1 LKKLADPFMRQY
13 GYSESAQQWRPRPQG
28 AYWFQNN
35 HAFSSNG
42 PMHDVSRRLDP
53 ADGLPSHEGDAAPSA
68 VSGDQLQPVLG
79 RLALLLERALG
90 MEGGAAAG
98 EAELA
103 PHEEAAW
110 QEPGLSD
117 AVVQQLRFSAPR
129 SGPAISYK
137 VAAGQAQALHPGLLL
152 TKDARISF
160 DAYLNSFYEHYW
172 SSHAPVGD
180 LALRL
185 FGVGEV
191 VVEFFRALPDGSSY
205 PLGRQRICLDP
216 LRGATAG
223 VALDPSPAG
232 AGRVFF
238 EVAATA
244 RAVIRAGHL
253 ETGTAPRRKVR
264 LGIGLCTFNREATLA
279 ANLRRLVASPYYQ
292 WASPRVVVV
301 NQGDPF
307 SSGDMAALLAS
318 ERGRIEVVEQA
329 NLGGT
334 GGFTRAA
341 MEIVRDGRCSH
352 VLFMDDDIEFDP
364 AVLVTTHAF
373 AARTVVPTV
382 VGGAMVDLFR
392 PATMHEA
399 GAVIAPTNI
408 IHPALH
414 NRPLDDLETLNDLAR
429 EMPCHFNGWWYC
441 AIPAAAFREHGLP
454 LPVFIRGDDME
465 YGTRLTSR
473 GMPTVSLPPIAVW
486 HEPFYAKAPGWQRY
500 YDLRNRLIFAACHP
514 SVARLDRTGV
524 ILRRLIDSLLK
535 HDYMHAELVIR
546 AVEDFLAGPAVL
558 DAPMDALHRE
568 IAALAAANASPKQ
581 ALVAS
586 AAAAW
591 RPPPRRRGWRQL
603 TLLAGLA
610 ALCAGQVE
618 AKLCPDRVFVDQWHP
633 WMTMRISQY
642 GLSDRMRSYL
652 QVYRYDRAKLR
663 GCLRRGLAVVWRYG
677 RGAEDAAGQWRSA
690 QEELAG
696 WTRWERALN
705 LAPHAQPRSR
715 PEWPSHGRS
724 ERAGFRAE

>member
-1 LKKLADPFMRQY
+1 
-13 GYSESAQQWRPRPQG
+13 
-28 AYWFQNN
+28 
-35 HAFSSNG
+35 
-42 PMHDVSRRLDP
+42 MHDVPRHLDS
-53 ADGLPSHEGDAAPSA
+53 ADGLASHRGGAAPSA
-68 VSGDQLQPVLG
+68 VPGDRLQPVLE
-79 RLALLLERALG
+79 RLASLLERALG
-90 MEGGAAAG
+90 TEVGVPAG
-98 EAELA
+98 EAESE

-110 QEPGLSD
+110 DGPGLSD

-129 SGPAISYK
+129 SGPGISYR
-137 VAAGQAQALHPGLLL
+137 VTTGQAQALDPGLWLS
-152 TKDARISF
+152 KGARVSF

-180 LALRL
+180 LTLRL
-185 FGVGEV
+185 FGTGDVT
-191 VVEFFRALPDGSSY
+191 VEFFRALPDGSSY
-205 PLGRQRICLDP
+205 PLGRRRIRLDL

-238 EVAATA
+238 DVTATA
-244 RAVIRAGHL
+244 KTLIRAGRL

-279 ANLRRLVASPYYQ
+279 ANLRHLVASPYYR

-307 SSGDMAALLAS
+307 SSEDMAALLAA

-341 MEIVRDGRCSH
+341 MEILRDGRCSH
-352 VLFMDDDIEFDP
+352 VLFMDDDIEFDSE
-364 AVLVTTHAF
+364 VLVTTHAF

-392 PATMHEA
+392 PATIYEA
-399 GAVIAPTNI
+399 GAAVTPANI
-408 IHPALH
+408 IHAELH
-414 NRPLDDLETLNDLAR
+414 NRQLDHPETLNEFAR
-429 EMPCHFNGWWYC
+429 EVPCQFNGWWYC

-473 GMPTVSLPPIAVW
+473 GMPTVSLPPVAVW

-514 SVARLDRTGV
+514 SVARLDRMGV

-535 HDYMHAELVIR
+535 HDYVHAELVIR

-558 DAPMDALHRE
+558 DVPMDALHRE
-568 IAALAAANASPKQ
+568 IAALAAANAPRKPT
-581 ALVAS
+581 S
-586 AAAAW
+586 AAGTAAAW
-591 RPPPRRRGWRQL
+591 RPPPRHRGWRRL
-603 TLLAGLA
+603 TLLTGLA
-610 ALCAGQVE
+610 ALCAGWVE
-618 AKLCPDRVFVDQWHP
+618 TKMRPDRIFIDQWHP
-633 WMTMRISQY
+633 WMTMRVSQY

-663 GCLRRGLAVVWRYG
+663 GCLRRGLAAVWRYG
-677 RGAEDAAGQWRSA
+677 RGAEDAAGRWRSA
-690 QEELAG
+690 QEELAS
-696 WTRWERALN
+696 WTRWERALG
-705 LAPHAQPRSR
+705 LASYAQPRSR
-715 PEWPSHGRS
+715 PK
-724 ERAGFRAE
+724 